1 MHKNDLPAVQEPHV
15 IDFIS
20 HSPAQTERIGVR
32 LGEQLRGGDL
42 ILLRGPFGA
51 GKTHLVKGMARGLG
65 SDALV
70 TSPSFVLVNEYQA
83 DARHGQLTLYHVDLY
98 RLANAAEVDSIG
110 LDEIWAGTGVCV
122 IEWPEQADVVLPAEH
137 LTIHF
142 RHLNE
147 TKRILRCVPSG
158 ARYREILEAFKE
170 TAFG

>member
-1 MHKNDLPAVQEPHV
+1 MHNDDLPAVQQPHV

-20 HSPAQTERIGVR
+20 HSPAQTERIGGR
-32 LGEQLRGGDL
+32 LGEQLRAGDL

-51 GKTHLVKGMARGLG
+51 GKTHLVKGIARGMG
-65 SDALV
+65 ATAMV

-83 DARHGQLTLYHVDLY
+83 GPRHEHLTIYHVDLY
-98 RLANAAEVDSIG
+98 RLAAAAEVESIG
-110 LDEIWAGTGVCV
+110 LDEIWAGMGVCV
-122 IEWPEQADVVLPAEH
+122 IEWPEQAEMVLPAEH

-158 ARYREILEAFKE
+158 ARYHEILEAFKE